1 MPMVTYFFLSGQS
14 WKIQVSYHGR
24 QPDHIQGSVV
34 LPVLVKAI
42 GSHLP
47 IMDGVDF
54 LEGLVLHEPVVESE
68 ITMGQ
73 IIWKNFILF

>member
-1 MPMVTYFFLSGQS
+1 
-14 WKIQVSYHGR
+14 
-24 QPDHIQGSVV
+24 
-34 LPVLVKAI
+34 
-42 GSHLP
+42 
-47 IMDGVDF
+47 MDGVDF